1 MIIVSREEWGAEA
14 PHCSITEPTVLET
27 FLHHSVG
34 YGSGGA
40 SYMRQ
45 MQQQHFKNLGGQPG
59 CDIAYNFVIDPL
71 TLKVYE
77 GRGWGVRPGAQGGHN
92 DDTWAVCIM
101 GDFRTLTPSPSL
113 LSMIAELVSYGQ
125 TLGFLPYG
133 VALKGHRDAPDQ
145 DTTCPGDNLYS
156 QLDTINKE
164 VEMGLTPE
172 DKVWILSAIASDN
185 VAQTEQVWQRFP
197 IRNAAGEFVP
207 LVSAIQFIYNTL
219 AKGVVAE
226 VDEQAVADAVLAQ
239 INLRQ
244 A

>member
-1 MIIVSREEWGAEA
+1 
-14 PHCSITEPTVLET
+14 
-27 FLHHSVG
+27 
-34 YGSGGA
+34 
-40 SYMRQ
+40 
-45 MQQQHFKNLGGQPG
+45 
-59 CDIAYNFVIDPL
+59 
-71 TLKVYE
+71 
-77 GRGWGVRPGAQGGHN
+77 
-92 DDTWAVCIM
+92 
-101 GDFRTLTPSPSL
+101 
-113 LSMIAELVSYGQ
+113 
-125 TLGFLPYG
+125 
-133 VALKGHRDAPDQ
+133 
-145 DTTCPGDNLYS
+145 
-156 QLDTINKE
+156 
-164 VEMGLTPE
+164 MGLTPE